1 MIDSINDS
9 GEVIDFSTDNAEGV
23 SVLAGTNSAI
33 KATIKHI
40 EEGNYKRV
48 KTQLIQMSV
57 PSHCSLL
64 ESALI
69 KLGKLLN
76 EVEFNSPTIPLIPNV
91 LAQPTSDTDEIKEA
105 LLKQLCSTVR
115 WRETLEYLLKNNIK
129 EIYDSGP
136 EKTIISMARKL
147 KDIEKISLIEI

>member
-1 MIDSINDS
+1 
-9 GEVIDFSTDNAEGV
+9 
-23 SVLAGTNSAI
+23 
-33 KATIKHI
+33 
-40 EEGNYKRV
+40 
-48 KTQLIQMSV
+48 MSV

-64 ESALI
+64 ESAQI

-147 KDIEKISLIEI
+147 KDIEKISLLEI